1 MVSRADTLEKMFGRR
16 MVSCLG
22 YMLLLLALLII
33 LALAWPRLF
42 PEETKENHPLLKKG
56 NRSP

>member
-16 MVSCLG
+16 VVSCLG
-22 YMLLLLALLII
+22 YLLLLLALLII

-42 PEETKENHPLLKKG
+42 PEE
-56 NRSP
+56 NREKPPPVERGQGL